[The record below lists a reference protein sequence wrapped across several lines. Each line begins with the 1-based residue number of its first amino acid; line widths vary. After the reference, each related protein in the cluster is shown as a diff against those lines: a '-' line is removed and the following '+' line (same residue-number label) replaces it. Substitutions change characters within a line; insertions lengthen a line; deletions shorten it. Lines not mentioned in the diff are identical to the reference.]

1 VRVLAELDDARPGS
15 RASLVVVGGPSGP
28 RGEEAYNGLL
38 ELAEHLGVSDRV
50 RLVPPQPH
58 EVISTY
64 YRAADVCLVPSRSES
79 FGLVALEAAACG
91 TPVVASAVGGLTTLV
106 EHGRTGFLVDGR
118 DPADFAAR
126 VGEILDESSLSRDL
140 SANAAMG
147 ALEYSWREA
156 AERLRALHDELAAGL
171 LVQC

>member
-1 VRVLAELDDARPGS
+1 MAVARD
-15 RASLVVVGGPSGP
+15 
-28 RGEEAYNGLL
+28 
-38 ELAEHLGVSDRV
+38 LGVAERV

-91 TPVVASAVGGLTTLV
+91 TPVVAAAVGGLTTLV
-106 EHGRTGFLVDGR
+106 EHGRTGFLVDDR
-118 DPADFAAR
+118 EPSSFAR
-126 VGEILDESSLSRDL
+126 CVSEILDDPALAADL
-140 SANAAMG
+140 SARAATR
-147 ALEYSWREA
+147 ALDYSWREA
-156 AERLRALHDELAAGL
+156 AERLGALHDELAAGH